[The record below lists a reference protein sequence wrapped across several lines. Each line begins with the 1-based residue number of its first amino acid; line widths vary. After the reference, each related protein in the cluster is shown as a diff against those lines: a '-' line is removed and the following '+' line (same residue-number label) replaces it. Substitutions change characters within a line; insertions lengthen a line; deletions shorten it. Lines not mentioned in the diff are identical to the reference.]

1 MAAVWALVRARLR
14 ERRRALV
21 GLALLVGVASGA
33 VMAAAI
39 GARRTDTAYA
49 RLLAV
54 TRADDA
60 EVEVGGYRNYQPLV
74 DRLRRLPQVADLAV
88 ECQALLAPAMPG
100 DPREYDW
107 GASFISLAGV
117 DGHAGRTINRPL
129 ILAGCRPDPDRA
141 DEIGVSE
148 LVALRRGL
156 RPGGV
161 LRVRAVAF
169 DQLEAMF
176 GGEQIVPAGPA
187 LTLKVVAVQRL
198 PEDPAADADVPGVG
212 EGFVSLTPAFHQTYK
227 GKVANFP
234 AVRVRLRRGQAD
246 MAAFA
251 AATRRL
257 AGDSPEVHV
266 VPRPDLT
273 RLVEDGIRAQAVALV
288 LFAAL
293 AGAAAL
299 VVVGQTLTR
308 ELSLASAGQETVRA
322 LGASR
327 GYLLAA
333 ALVPIGLVGAAGAL
347 VGAVVAVLA
356 SPLTPMGLALRA
368 EPDPGFSVNLAGLG
382 IGMVVTLALVL
393 GRVAVPAWRLAGERP
408 HRPGVPAAGTTSAL
422 ADTAARAGLPPTSVT
437 GLRMALEQGRGPRL
451 VPVRASLVGVTAG
464 IVALT
469 AAITFGASLDRLL
482 DTPRLYGWNFDAAGG
497 QWDPSR
503 PASSRPSWLADNPQ
517 VGAWSAVWFSDVEV
531 DGTVV
536 NAAGFDTAGGRVF
549 PTLVEGREPSG
560 PDELVLGSR
569 TLRRLG
575 LRLGQTV
582 QVEAGRPAAMRIVG
596 RSALVHTDDADAG
609 EGAILTID
617 GLRRLGPAEESGYGM
632 FYLRFAPDAD
642 PEAALRSLQRPP
654 SGPPQ
659 VVDLPRPPADVANLG
674 RVGALPNVL
683 AGLLALLAASALA
696 HLLVTS
702 VRRRRHDLAI
712 LKALGFVRRQV
723 SAAVA
728 WQATAVALVAL
739 AVGLPLGVAL
749 GRWTWSLLADRMG
762 LGAAP
767 VTPGPALLAGV
778 AGTVLVANLIAAWPG
793 RVAARTRP
801 AVALRSE

>member
-39 GARRTDTAYA
+39 GARRTDTAYD
-49 RLLAV
+49 RLLRV

-60 EVEVGGYRNYQPLV
+60 EVEVGGYKDYQSLI
-74 DRLRRLPQVADLAV
+74 DRLRRLPQVADLGV
-88 ECQALLAPAMPG
+88 ESQALLAPARPG
-100 DPREYDW
+100 DPREYVW

-117 DGHAGRTINRPL
+117 DGRVGRTINRPL
-129 ILAGCRPDPDRA
+129 ILTGRRPDPDRA

-148 LVALRRGL
+148 LVARRWKL
-156 RPGGV
+156 RPGGI
-161 LRVRAVAF
+161 LRVRAVTF

-198 PEDPAADADVPGVG
+198 PEDPAVGTGGPAVG
-212 EGFVSLTPAFHQTYK
+212 EGFVSLTPAFHRAYK
-227 GKVANFP
+227 DRVANFP

-246 MAAFA
+246 MAAFT

-257 AGDSPEVHV
+257 SGGSPEVSV

-273 RLVEDGIRAQAVALV
+273 RLVEDGIRTQAVALA

-308 ELSLASAGQETVRA
+308 ELSLASAGQETVKA

-327 GYLLAA
+327 GHLLAA
-333 ALVPIGLVGAAGAL
+333 TLVPIGLVGAAGAV
-347 VGAVVAVLA
+347 VGAVVAALA

-368 EPDPGFSVNLAGLG
+368 EPDPGLSVNLAGLG
-382 IGMVVTLALVL
+382 IGMSATLALVL

-408 HRPGVPAAGTTSAL
+408 HRPGAPAAGTTSTL

-437 GLRMALEQGRGPRL
+437 GLRMALEQGRGPRA

-482 DTPRLYGWNFDAAGG
+482 DTPRLYGWNFDAATG
-497 QWDPSR
+497 QWDLGD
-503 PASSRPSWLADNPQ
+503 PASSRPAWLATNPK
-517 VGAWSAVWFSDVEV
+517 VGAWSAVWFSDIEV
-531 DGTVV
+531 NGTIV
-536 NAAGFDTAGGRVF
+536 NAASFDTAGGRVF

-575 LRLGQTV
+575 LHLGQTV
-582 QVEAGRPAAMRIVG
+582 RVKAGRPAAMRIVG

-617 GLRRLGPAEESGYGM
+617 GLRRLRPADEGGYGM

-642 PEAALRSLQRPP
+642 PGPALRSLQRPP

-659 VVDLPRPPADVANLG
+659 VVDLPRPPANVANLG

-749 GRWTWSLLADRMG
+749 GRWTWSLLADRIG

-767 VTPGPALLAGV
+767 VTPGGALLAGV
-778 AGTVLVANLIAAWPG
+778 AGTVLVANLVAAWPG
-793 RVAARTRP
+793 RVAARTCP